1 MFTSGSGGGSGS
13 SSDLISFAM
22 QEASKLFDSAGGAS
36 SGNKQ
41 DAINSAAMTVMKMVV
56 QSKFSAA
63 TGGSNSGGLS
73 GLMGLVSG
81 MFCCE
86 ASRPDE
92 CAVTGLEVHV
102 RDESIVK
109 IAEKFLE
116 RTLGPQCNTL
126 TLASIAVQFT
136 YKRRL
141 L

>member
-1 MFTSGSGGGSGS
+1 MKKFTSGGSGSGSGSGS

-41 DAINSAAMTVMKMVV
+41 EAINSAAMTVMKMVV

-81 MFCCE
+81 MVCVQ
-86 ASRPDE
+86 ASAANE

-102 RDESIVK
+102 RGT
-109 IAEKFLE
+109 
-116 RTLGPQCNTL
+116 R
-126 TLASIAVQFT
+126 ASKSV
-136 YKRRL
+136 
-141 L
+141 